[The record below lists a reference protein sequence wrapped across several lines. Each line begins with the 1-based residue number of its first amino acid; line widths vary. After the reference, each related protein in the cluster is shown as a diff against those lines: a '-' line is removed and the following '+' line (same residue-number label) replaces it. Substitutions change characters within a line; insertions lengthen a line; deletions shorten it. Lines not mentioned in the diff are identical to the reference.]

1 VDVVSDLKRPRR
13 PPLRFRALG
22 VLAVALASTAS
33 LVGCGGS
40 DEDAADREPIP
51 APKVSLAAA
60 DREVWA
66 PLPPDRTA
74 IPVLVYHGV
83 AGEADFADEA
93 DAAYGVDPEDF
104 AKQMT
109 LMHHAGFRTISLA
122 EFDKFINGEDVDL
135 PARPVLLTFDDARL
149 DSWTATD
156 ATLRKLGFRAV
167 MFVDAGRVADG
178 VDEYLTW
185 DELRGLEASGRWEL
199 QVHSGRG
206 HVYLRYGLAEE
217 DTGPAYAYEQ
227 RRESFEEWQ
236 ERVFGDI
243 AWGEE
248 ELAAN
253 ISAYRPLA
261 FAPPYGAY
269 GQDGTNDERIPG
281 ALLDWLT
288 MEFGVVFTQDR
299 DPFAKPGAESPLG
312 RFEVTR
318 AVTGGDLYEAL
329 TR

>member
-1 VDVVSDLKRPRR
+1 MKPLRAMRPRAR
-13 PPLRFRALG
+13 RAG
-22 VLAVALASTAS
+22 CALAIALAAS
-33 LVGCGGS
+33 ASIVAGCGGS
-40 DEDAADREPIP
+40 DDGASGDREPIP
-51 APKVSLAAA
+51 APQVSLTAA
-60 DREVWA
+60 DKEVWA

-83 AGEADFADEA
+83 AGEGDFDNPE
-93 DAAYGVDPEDF
+93 DAGYGVDPEDF
-104 AKQMT
+104 AKQMA
-109 LMHHAGFRTISLA
+109 LLHHAGFRTISLD
-122 EFDKFINGEDVDL
+122 EFTRFVNGEDVDL

-156 ATLRKLGFRAV
+156 STLRELGFRAV

-178 VDEYLTW
+178 VDDYLTW
-185 DELRGLEASGRWEL
+185 DELGTLEASGRWDL

-206 HVYLRYGLAEE
+206 HVYLRYGAAEE
-217 DTGPAYAYEQ
+217 ETGPAYAYEQ
-227 RRESFEEWQ
+227 PRESFEEWQ

-248 ELAAN
+248 ELAEN
-253 ISAYRPLA
+253 IPSYRPLA

-269 GQDGTNDERIPG
+269 GQEGTNDERIPE

-318 AVTGGDLYEAL
+318 AITGGDLYAAL